1 MAIKISNTTVIADSR
16 SLTNIVDIS
25 SSGVST
31 LGSVKISSGI
41 VTATSGVVTYYG
53 DGTFLT
59 GVGVGIQSGG
69 QQIGAGITQ
78 LNFIGA
84 GNTFNV
90 SGNTVDIG
98 IAGGGGG
105 GSLQIRS
112 AGAITGS
119 AITTINFAT
128 GTVQADD
135 VSGIATFTIS
145 VSRSVSISGRTGSPI
160 SIDVSAGIA
169 TVLSRTGNVSISI

>member
-1 MAIKISNTTVIADSR
+1 MAIKIANTTVIADSR

-69 QQIGAGITQ
+69 LQIGAGITQ

-84 GNTFNV
+84 GNTFRV

-98 IAGGGGG
+98 IAGGGAGVSTSG
-105 GSLQIRS
+105 ITTS
-112 AGAITGS
+112 AIFSNFGTIWENQDLGKTGHNYFAAGPVAIT
-119 AITTINFAT
+119 
-128 GTVQADD
+128 
-135 VSGIATFTIS
+135 
-145 VSRSVSISGRTGSPI
+145 
-160 SIDVSAGIA
+160 A
-169 TVLSRTGNVSISI
+169 TVTVGAGNTFVII